1 MAGVHQVIPSHAA
14 LVLQGTSLLLD
25 IHVVVAVAAAA
36 AVVMNFI
43 NVSGFSNT

>member
-1 MAGVHQVIPSHAA
+1 MAGVHQVISSHAA

-25 IHVVVAVAAAA
+25 IHVVVVVAAA